1 MKSNAYDFGTCGV
14 EQMFCAGTVKHDM
27 ADLSTGAE
35 LLRLPNTVIVTRAVV
50 DVKTAFSAGAVTVGA
65 NDGVNNVIAS
75 ADATATTAGT
85 YSKEK
90 FVKLNRGDT
99 LKVKLSETATA
110 GEADIY
116 LFFVSVPDD

>member
-1 MKSNAYDFGTCGV
+1 MKANAYDFGTCGV

-35 LLRLPNTVIVTRAVV
+35 VLRLPNTVIVTRAVV
-50 DVKTAFSAGAVTVGA
+50 NVKTAFSAGAITVGA

-75 ADATATTAGT
+75 ADATAGT
-85 YSKEK
+85 VGVYSKEM
-90 FVKLNRGDT
+90 F
-99 LKVKLSETATA
+99 VKLSETATA